1 MLEMGRI
8 GQVDG
13 QYEFRDPSRGLVVR
27 GPHPEWVL
35 QAAAEVIGNLVRLES
50 DGLLAELTAMRDLG
64 AVDHAEMT
72 ATHREHRERFA
83 ISPRCNV
90 ALGPARY
97 FWSCPDAPGL
107 KPDAV
112 AATPL
117 ILAPQMLVPSL

>member
-13 QYEFRDPSRGLVVR
+13 QYEFRDPSRSLVVR

-35 QAAAEVIGNLVRLES
+35 QAAAEVIGNVARLES
-50 DGLLAELTAMRDLG
+50 GGVIAELTALRDLG
-64 AVDHAEMT
+64 AVDHTEMT
-72 ATHREHRERFA
+72 AARIQHRDRFA

-90 ALGPARY
+90 ALGSLHY

-112 AATPL
+112 PARPL
-117 ILAPQMLVPSL
+117 MLGPQMLAASR